1 MSLKILGVGT
11 TVPGEPVPQDRSL
24 QIARGILRPTA
35 VQDAWLT
42 TLFTMTGIQQRHSCL
57 GSDIQSDVA
66 EGTNLTGSAFLPG
79 DDDHSGPSTG
89 QRMAD
94 YIKHAAPLAV
104 TAARAALNQAGL
116 AGRDITHLV
125 TVSCTGFHAPG
136 FDLELFGEL
145 GLSPSA
151 QRTHLGFMG
160 CHGLL
165 NGLRVARA
173 FAESD
178 PRARILVCAV
188 ELCSLHYF
196 YGWDPQK
203 MIANALFADG
213 AAALVGAEGS
223 MSNGHHDHWKHV
235 ASASQVFP
243 GTTNAMHWRMG
254 DHGFEMGLGK
264 EVPDLIRQGLGPWLT
279 SWLEQKNL
287 ALADVGSWCIHP
299 GGPRILDVVQEALGL
314 TPAAMETS
322 RAVFSEYGNMS
333 SPTVLFILK
342 RLMELKAPR
351 PTVALGFGPGLTAE
365 AALFR

>member
-11 TVPGEPVPQDRSL
+11 AVPGKPVPQERSL
-24 QIARGILRPTA
+24 QVARGILRPTPI
-35 VQDAWLT
+35 QDAWLT

-57 GSDIQSDVA
+57 GSEILNDVV
-66 EGTNLTGSAFLPG
+66 EGTSLTDSAYLPEVE
-79 DDDHSGPSTG
+79 DDSGPSTG
-89 QRMAD
+89 ERMSD
-94 YIKHAAPLAV
+94 YIKHAAPLALPAV
-104 TAARAALNQAGL
+104 RAALDQAGL
-116 AGRDITHLV
+116 AARDITHLV

-173 FAESD
+173 FVESD

-223 MSNGHHDHWKHV
+223 MSNGHHNHWKYV

-243 GTTNAMHWRMG
+243 GTARAMHWRMG
-254 DHGFEMGLGK
+254 DHGFEMGLAK
-264 EVPDLIRQGLGPWLT
+264 EVPDLIRQGLGPWLEN
-279 SWLEQKNL
+279 WLDQKNL

-299 GGPRILDVVQEALGL
+299 GGPRILDVVQESLNL
-314 TPAAMETS
+314 TSTAMETS

-333 SPTVLFILK
+333 SPTVLFILRK
-342 RLMELKAPR
+342 LMEMNAPR
-351 PTVALGFGPGLTAE
+351 PVVALGFGPGLTAE